1 MATTFTYEEDPI
13 SMPSCATTASSNLLT
28 VTAAALGSWGL
39 AIGAT
44 VVHANIP
51 ASTTIL
57 SFNSTTQAVMSANA
71 TATGAALTVVATNP
85 AIINIDDIPS
95 IVKTGGDI
103 YNINGP
109 TLLVD
114 QHSRFGLNN
123 GNAAATTAT
132 SMGTVTLSATKG
144 GKFNIDA
151 RYVRMIPY
159 NTGSGT
165 IPALNS
171 LVTQGGASGELMC
184 VYSSLTAAPVVSGAI
199 PASGW
204 IMIKTWNSVA
214 YAAGAITLSGI
225 TATATG
231 ADIVGFLEIMGDDA
245 STVNVNRLNEFNITG
260 AFYSLG
266 TTSGSASQTFQIPN
280 HGTLRHFAGVFI
292 ETAVASGV
300 YEFYVNGG
308 TTTTA
313 GSTVATGNEVQ
324 RGKSVWINNAGLV
337 TIGNS
342 GGTGL
347 NGYVPVTGLKVVIPN
362 VFLCC
367 NTALLRNAEIIPSAT
382 IATRYDFSTAGGG
395 VVNIDKANMCW
406 YPSFLQPY
414 SVNITNTG
422 IIDALLIQE
431 CASPVTLTRV
441 GVGNKPTTNLVAA
454 PLTLTTCFA
463 GGTISNCVFQRVVT
477 GGNNSTASL
486 LTDLDGFT
494 FSSNR
499 WQYAALRAHT
509 LPVTIS
515 ATRVANTTFTS
526 NTIIDGQVSI
536 ATCTNVTIT
545 GLTYIGAIVGTTSAT
560 NPCTGIILTANC
572 LNVVIDG
579 FNIPVTNWHPY
590 TGLINIGVAGC
601 TNTKIRNIGTRASPL
616 NMGSATASGVVV
628 TISTGGAATNTL
640 IQRVYTLN
648 TRTGFITADNSS
660 TKLLMENCYDDYANA
675 VDVSAVLNMIQ
686 KGNANTKAYT
696 ATQGIYGTHWI
707 DHFQSTTAGR
717 LVILMNEPTTLT
729 AAQVSLTNGAAFTSA
744 GGLYMPVVGQTATF
758 EMPYFALGH
767 TQFTN
772 SAAVM
777 AGGTVGNYSF
787 EYAIDTGSGFSALT
801 ASAYT
806 AAALGTALNALGAIN
821 PATGFKLR
829 LKVSTTTANTTAITS
844 VYIPTTSTAVA
855 QDNQYPLDTNTV
867 TFTGLPAS
875 TDMVVLTAGTTT
887 VLYSV
892 DAASTFTYTY
902 SGAQTVDVGFIKEG
916 YVPLY
921 IRNLSLTT
929 TDSSIPVAM
938 SADRNF
944 I

>member
-1 MATTFTYEEDPI
+1 
-13 SMPSCATTASSNLLT
+13 
-28 VTAAALGSWGL
+28 
-39 AIGAT
+39 
-44 VVHANIP
+44 
-51 ASTTIL
+51 
-57 SFNSTTQAVMSANA
+57 
-71 TATGAALTVVATNP
+71 
-85 AIINIDDIPS
+85 
-95 IVKTGGDI
+95 
-103 YNINGP
+103 
-109 TLLVD
+109 
-114 QHSRFGLNN
+114 
-123 GNAAATTAT
+123 
-132 SMGTVTLSATKG
+132 
-144 GKFNIDA
+144 
-151 RYVRMIPY
+151 
-159 NTGSGT
+159 
-165 IPALNS
+165 
-171 LVTQGGASGELMC
+171 
-184 VYSSLTAAPVVSGAI
+184 
-199 PASGW
+199 
-204 IMIKTWNSVA
+204 
-214 YAAGAITLSGI
+214 
-225 TATATG
+225 
-231 ADIVGFLEIMGDDA
+231 
-245 STVNVNRLNEFNITG
+245 
-260 AFYSLG
+260 
-266 TTSGSASQTFQIPN
+266 
-280 HGTLRHFAGVFI
+280 
-292 ETAVASGV
+292 
-300 YEFYVNGG
+300 
-308 TTTTA
+308 
-313 GSTVATGNEVQ
+313 
-324 RGKSVWINNAGLV
+324 
-337 TIGNS
+337 
-342 GGTGL
+342 
-347 NGYVPVTGLKVVIPN
+347 
-362 VFLCC
+362 
-367 NTALLRNAEIIPSAT
+367 
-382 IATRYDFSTAGGG
+382 
-395 VVNIDKANMCW
+395 
-406 YPSFLQPY
+406 
-414 SVNITNTG
+414 
-422 IIDALLIQE
+422 
-431 CASPVTLTRV
+431 
-441 GVGNKPTTNLVAA
+441 
-454 PLTLTTCFA
+454 
-463 GGTISNCVFQRVVT
+463 
-477 GGNNSTASL
+477 
-486 LTDLDGFT
+486 
-494 FSSNR
+494 
-499 WQYAALRAHT
+499 
-509 LPVTIS
+509 
-515 ATRVANTTFTS
+515 
-526 NTIIDGQVSI
+526 
-536 ATCTNVTIT
+536 
-545 GLTYIGAIVGTTSAT
+545 
-560 NPCTGIILTANC
+560 
-572 LNVVIDG
+572 
-579 FNIPVTNWHPY
+579 
-590 TGLINIGVAGC
+590 
-601 TNTKIRNIGTRASPL
+601 
-616 NMGSATASGVVV
+616 MGSATASGVVV

-777 AGGTVGNYSF
+777 AGGTVGNYRF